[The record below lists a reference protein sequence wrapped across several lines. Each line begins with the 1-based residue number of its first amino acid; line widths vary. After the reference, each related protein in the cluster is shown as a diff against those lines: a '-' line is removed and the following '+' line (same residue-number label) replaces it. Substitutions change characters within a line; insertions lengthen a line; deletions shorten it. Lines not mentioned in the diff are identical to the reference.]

1 MGRIIP
7 ASISIVYTALAG
19 LLNICS
25 NLGTLAKH
33 LADHCG
39 QDDEWYHD
47 NAKYKAVF
55 QNRLREAV
63 DAGTP
68 ILDINSFLSRIL
80 SPAICNFLLKLEDTL
95 KRFSRIVELFN
106 VES

>member
-1 MGRIIP
+1 MLLGATRVRTRVSYIY
-7 ASISIVYTALAG
+7 IVYTALAG

-80 SPAICNFLLKLEDTL
+80 SPAILSL
-95 KRFSRIVELFN
+95 SRCCLGQTR
-106 VES
+106 